1 MAFTKHTQSDDY
13 KVVNDEE
20 RDAIRRVAGNRSVD
34 QLEEAEKDRLRKEME
49 QARQS

>member
-1 MAFTKHTQSDDY
+1 MGFTKHTQSEGHE
-13 KVVNDEE
+13 VVKDEE

-34 QLEEAEKDRLRKEME
+34 QLAEAEKDRLRQEMD